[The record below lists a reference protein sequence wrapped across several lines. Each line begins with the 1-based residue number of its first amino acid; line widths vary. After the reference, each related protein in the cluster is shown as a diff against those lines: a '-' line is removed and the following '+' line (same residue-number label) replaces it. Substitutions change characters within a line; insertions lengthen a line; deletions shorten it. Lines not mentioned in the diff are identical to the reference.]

1 MDADSQTINKKET
14 LAGCFTLIRFAI
26 EAAVLM
32 GMTRVGQSI
41 SMQWGDI
48 GNASAGDL
56 GWLMGLFLGAFS
68 IYLIEAP
75 TIGTNWPQ
83 PTSLERKPE
92 PLSITIWVIAFCT
105 VIAVS
110 SCYGLVLFGWPG
122 AWLGGFAGFF
132 LLALLSRIKRFL
144 KRLSSVD
151 PQ

>member
-1 MDADSQTINKKET
+1 MDADSQTTNKKET
-14 LAGCFTLIRFAI
+14 LAGCLALTRFAI
-26 EAAVLM
+26 EAAVVI
-32 GMTRVGQSI
+32 GMTKVGQSI

-48 GNASAGDL
+48 GRASSGDL
-56 GWLMGLFLGAFS
+56 GWLMGLFIGAFS

-92 PLSITIWVIAFCT
+92 PLSITIWVIAFCS

-110 SCYGLVLFGWPG
+110 SCYGLLLLGWPG

-132 LLALLSRIKRFL
+132 LLALLSRMKRFL

>member
-1 MDADSQTINKKET
+1 MDADSQTTNKKET
-14 LAGCFTLIRFAI
+14 LAGCLALTRFAI
-26 EAAVLM
+26 EAAVLI
-32 GMTRVGQSI
+32 GMTKVGQSI

-48 GNASAGDL
+48 GSASAGDL
-56 GWLMGLFLGAFS
+56 GWLMGLFIGAFS

-105 VIAVS
+105 LIAVS
-110 SCYGLVLFGWPG
+110 SCYGLVLLGWPG

-132 LLALLSRIKRFL
+132 LLALLSRMKRFL

>member
-1 MDADSQTINKKET
+1 MNTDIQTNDKKET
-14 LAGCFTLIRFAI
+14 LTGCLTLVRFAI
-26 EAAVLM
+26 EAAVLI
-32 GMTRVGQSI
+32 GMTKVGQSI

-48 GNASAGDL
+48 GSASAGDL

-92 PLSITIWVIAFCT
+92 PLSITIWVIAFCL

-110 SCYGLVLFGWPG
+110 SCYGLLLLGWPG

-132 LLALLSRIKRFL
+132 LLALLSRIKRSL
-144 KRLSSVD
+144 KRLSSGD
-151 PQ
+151 SQ